1 MLPSRDFCVT
11 AVVLFVTT
19 AFHISVIKVFKT
31 EFQIFLT
38 DLLFESM
45 NVNQLGM
52 GYWMPVQTHVSL
64 SVPNQY
70 PEIE

>member
-1 MLPSRDFCVT
+1 M
-11 AVVLFVTT
+11 
-19 AFHISVIKVFKT
+19 IKSLKKKKKKK